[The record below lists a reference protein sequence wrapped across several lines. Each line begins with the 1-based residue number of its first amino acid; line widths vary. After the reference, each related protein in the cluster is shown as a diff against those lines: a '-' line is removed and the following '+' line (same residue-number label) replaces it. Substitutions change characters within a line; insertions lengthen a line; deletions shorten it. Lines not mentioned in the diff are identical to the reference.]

1 MGVNEI
7 DTPKKIKDMKNLIGA
22 FWGLLICVL
31 ITMCGCKTKKAVA
44 VETTKST
51 YNSES
56 IVKEKTETHYSFID
70 TTKIDEFT
78 SVIREYIFDTPA
90 YCVADSFAHDIY
102 VGSKVPMIEFKADG
116 SVIINHGLKAIK
128 ERKESRRN
136 ERKGVSEQKDS
147 TSDKQ
152 TKSNVSATE
161 SKKQKYKQVEQV
173 QISEPFQWW
182 QLIIGASVL
191 FAVTCLLLY
200 LKRNKPKIKDII
212 KRVRNL
218 LQLK

>member
-1 MGVNEI
+1 MNKL
-7 DTPKKIKDMKNLIGA
+7 TGA

-31 ITMCGCKTKKAVA
+31 ITMCGGCKTKKSVA

-51 YNSES
+51 YNSTS
-56 IVKEKTETHYSFID
+56 AVKERTETHYSFID

-90 YCVADSFAHDIY
+90 YCVADSFAHDTN
-102 VGSKVPMIEFKADG
+102 VGSKVPMVEFKADG
-116 SVIINHGLKAIK
+116 SVIVNHGLKAIK
-128 ERKESRRN
+128 ERKVSRRN

-147 TSDKQ
+147 IGNKQ
-152 TKSNVSATE
+152 SNTKVSATE
-161 SKKQKYKQVEQV
+161 HKKQKHKQVEQV

-191 FAVTCLLLY
+191 FAVVCLLLY
-200 LKRNKPKIKDII
+200 LKRKKPKIKDILI
-212 KRVRNL
+212 RCVRK
-218 LQLK
+218 QRD

>member
-1 MGVNEI
+1 MNKL
-7 DTPKKIKDMKNLIGA
+7 TGA
-22 FWGLLICVL
+22 FWGLLVCVL
-31 ITMCGCKTKKAVA
+31 ITMCSGCKTKKAVA

-102 VGSKVPMIEFKADG
+102 VGSKVPMMEFKADG
-116 SVIINHGLKAIK
+116 SIIINHGLKAIK

-136 ERKGVSEQKDS
+136 ERKGITEKRDS
-147 TSDKQ
+147 AAIKQ
-152 TKSNVSATE
+152 NKTNVRATE
-161 SKKQKYKQVEQV
+161 NKKQKHKQVEQV
-173 QISEPFQWW
+173 QISEPFDWW

-200 LKRNKPKIKDII
+200 LKRNKPKVKDFISNIRNRI
-212 KRVRNL
+212 KRKL
-218 LQLK
+218 E

>member
-1 MGVNEI
+1 
-7 DTPKKIKDMKNLIGA
+7 
-22 FWGLLICVL
+22 
-31 ITMCGCKTKKAVA
+31 MCGGCKTKKSVA

-70 TTKIDEFT
+70 TTKIDEIT

-90 YCVADSFAHDIY
+90 YCVADSFAHDTN
-102 VGSKVPMIEFKADG
+102 VVSKVPMVEFKADG
-116 SVIINHGLKAIK
+116 SIIVNHGLKAIK

-136 ERKGVSEQKDS
+136 ERKGITEKRDS
-147 TSDKQ
+147 AVNKQ
-152 TKSNVSATE
+152 NTTNVRATE
-161 SKKQKYKQVEQV
+161 NKKQKHKQVEQV
-173 QISEPFQWW
+173 QISEPFDWW

-200 LKRNKPKIKDII
+200 LKRNKPKIKDILI
-212 KRVRNL
+212 RCVRK
-218 LQLK
+218 QMD

>member
-1 MGVNEI
+1 MRRF
-7 DTPKKIKDMKNLIGA
+7 IGA

-31 ITMCGCKTKKAVA
+31 ITMCGGCKTKKAVA

-90 YCVADSFAHDIY
+90 YCVADSFAHDTN

-116 SVIINHGLKAIK
+116 SIIVNHGLKAIK

-136 ERKGVSEQKDS
+136 ERKGITEKRDS
-147 TSDKQ
+147 AVNKQ
-152 TKSNVSATE
+152 NTTNVRATE
-161 SKKQKYKQVEQV
+161 NKKQKHKQVEQV

-182 QLIIGASVL
+182 QLIIGVSVL

-200 LKRNKPKIKDII
+200 LKRNKPNIKDFISNIRNRI
-212 KRVRNL
+212 KQKL
-218 LQLK
+218 L

>member
-1 MGVNEI
+1 MRRF
-7 DTPKKIKDMKNLIGA
+7 IGA

-31 ITMCGCKTKKAVA
+31 ITMCGGCKTKKAVA

-56 IVKEKTETHYSFID
+56 IVKEKTEAHYSFID
-70 TTKIDEFT
+70 TTKIDEIT
-78 SVIREYIFDTPA
+78 SVIREYIFDIPA

-102 VGSKVPMIEFKADG
+102 VGSKVPMVEFKADG

-136 ERKGVSEQKDS
+136 ERKGITEKRDS
-147 TSDKQ
+147 AANKQ
-152 TKSNVSATE
+152 NTTNVRATE
-161 SKKQKYKQVEQV
+161 NKKQKHKQVEQV
-173 QISEPFQWW
+173 QISEPFDWW

-191 FAVTCLLLY
+191 FAVACMLFY
-200 LKRNKPKIKDII
+200 LKRNKPKIKDFISNIRNRI
-212 KRVRNL
+212 KKKL
-218 LQLK
+218 E

>member
-1 MGVNEI
+1 MRRF
-7 DTPKKIKDMKNLIGA
+7 IGA

-56 IVKEKTETHYSFID
+56 IVKEKTVTHYSFID

-102 VGSKVPMIEFKADG
+102 VGSKVPMVEFKADG

-136 ERKGVSEQKDS
+136 ERKGITEKRDS
-147 TSDKQ
+147 AVNKQ
-152 TKSNVSATE
+152 NKTNVRATE
-161 SKKQKYKQVEQV
+161 NKKQKYKQVEQV
-173 QISEPFQWW
+173 QISEPFDWW

-191 FAVTCLLLY
+191 FAVACLLLY
-200 LKRNKPKIKDII
+200 LKRNKPKIKDFFSNIRNRI
-212 KRVRNL
+212 KKKL
-218 LQLK
+218 E

>member
-1 MGVNEI
+1 MNKL
-7 DTPKKIKDMKNLIGA
+7 TGA

-31 ITMCGCKTKKAVA
+31 ITMCGCKTKKAVT
-44 VETTKST
+44 VETSKST
-51 YNSES
+51 YAAISA
-56 IVKEKTETHYSFID
+56 VKEKTEMHYSFID
-70 TTKIDEFT
+70 TTKIDEIT

-116 SVIINHGLKAIK
+116 TVVVNHGLKAIK
-128 ERKESRRN
+128 ERKESHRN

-191 FAVTCLLLY
+191 FAVVCLLLY
-200 LKRNKPKIKDII
+200 LKRNKPKIKDLISNIRNRI
-212 KRVRNL
+212 KRKL
-218 LQLK
+218 E

>member
-1 MGVNEI
+1 
-7 DTPKKIKDMKNLIGA
+7 MKGFIGA

-31 ITMCGCKTKKAVA
+31 ITMCGGCKTKKSVA

-56 IVKEKTETHYSFID
+56 IVKEKTEAHYSFID
-70 TTKIDEFT
+70 TTKIDEST
-78 SVIREYIFDTPA
+78 SVIREYVFDTPA

-116 SVIINHGLKAIK
+116 SVIVNHGLKAIK
-128 ERKESRRN
+128 ERKERHKK
-136 ERKGVSEQKDS
+136 ERKGISEQKDS

-161 SKKQKYKQVEQV
+161 SKKQKHKQVEQV

-191 FAVTCLLLY
+191 FAVVCLLLY
-200 LKRNKPKIKDII
+200 LKRNKPKIKDFIGNIRNRI
-212 KRVRNL
+212 KQKL
-218 LQLK
+218 L

>member
-1 MGVNEI
+1 
-7 DTPKKIKDMKNLIGA
+7 
-22 FWGLLICVL
+22 
-31 ITMCGCKTKKAVA
+31 MCGGCKTKKAVA

-56 IVKEKTETHYSFID
+56 IVKEKTEAHYSFID

-102 VGSKVPMIEFKADG
+102 VGSKVPMVEFKADG

-136 ERKGVSEQKDS
+136 ERKGITEKRDS
-147 TSDKQ
+147 AANKQ
-152 TKSNVSATE
+152 NTTNVRATE
-161 SKKQKYKQVEQV
+161 NKKQKHKQVEQV
-173 QISEPFQWW
+173 QISEPFDWW

-191 FAVTCLLLY
+191 FAVACLLLY
-200 LKRNKPKIKDII
+200 LKRNKPKVKDFISNIRNRI
-212 KRVRNL
+212 KR
-218 LQLK
+218 KFE